1 MAYTVLDISRYNPIS
16 DYSAAAGDIDGVLIR
31 AGYRGYGSS
40 GTLATDNL
48 FTTHYNGFFGK
59 GIKIGFYWF
68 TQAISKAEGVEE
80 ANYVHSLINGK
91 TCDFPVYIDSEYSN
105 TSHNGRADGL
115 SASARTDYLIAFC
128 DRMIELGYRAGVYAS
143 DSWYANQLE
152 LSRIQAKGYS
162 LWVARYSSNPPE
174 NVSNYDAWQYTSSGS
189 ISGYSGN
196 VDLSHFYND
205 VAGWGGGSTPTGK
218 DIATMNFT
226 VEPTEVDFHNGPNE
240 PTVTVK
246 DSAGNVLVLS
256 VDYDKEY
263 QDNVNV
269 GTGKIIITG
278 KGNFT
283 GSKTLKFTINPLD
296 ITPGASIDVGDPDSD
311 GCYSLD
317 NIIVS
322 CMGIPMEE
330 NKDYTISIDEYEE
343 DGYVKA
349 KVTATAIEGS
359 NFTGYYYERFPI
371 EKLPTTIDIS
381 NFTIELYDTSFDYN
395 GEEIEPFVNLLD
407 EDESVVS
414 ESEFTVDYENNI
426 NAGIAEVIVTAKGIN
441 YSGTV
446 FTEFTINA
454 LSISDAEVTC
464 GNYDVDGCYNLE
476 NLRVAL
482 GETVLKKDQDYI
494 TNITESEEKGYIKS
508 NIQITG
514 KNNYKDTV
522 TASFNTERIRV
533 DLSDYKV
540 EIIDST
546 SSYIYNGLEF
556 KPTIQISNPDEESE
570 ILQLDQDYTI
580 EYSDNIDAGEAHI
593 LITGIDNYTGSIDF
607 TFTIEA
613 ASIEEADISCGEPDE
628 DACFDLNNL
637 EVKLGETVLE
647 KDKDYQI
654 EVSERTEEG
663 FKISTVQITGINNY
677 KDTISEEFKT
687 EKIRIDISSYIATIV
702 DDVSDLYYNGQFHVP
717 EVFVSSESEQ
727 LIKDQDY
734 EVDYENNMDAGE
746 ASIIITGINDYTG
759 QITLNFTI
767 KKVSLEEATVTCGEP
782 DENECYDL
790 SNLQVVANG
799 RTLIKDT
806 DYTVTTF
813 ETEDEIELE
822 VLTTVTV
829 NGKNNYE
836 GSKTVIYRTEVIDLF
851 AIDINDLEISID
863 TDDENPFIY
872 NGSEFKPTVTIKDE
886 DEVLQEEKD
895 YTVIYRNNINAGT
908 GFVDI
913 SGKGSYRGNKTM
925 MFTIGSCDF
934 SETVEIT
941 CGEADENGYYDLD
954 NLEVKNGDIVLKEIT
969 DYTIDIQSTELEQY
983 IENNITVSGE
993 NNYKGEKTVTFNSA
1007 KDELFS
1013 PTDISTFNLV
1023 LDQTTYIFSGEA
1035 FEPETKVSKDDLVL
1049 ERDTDYEVKYQDNR
1063 DAGTAKVIVS
1073 AIGDEYTGSLE
1084 GEFTIEP
1091 KDLSSGTITCGA
1103 ADEEGCYDITQLK
1116 VTVDSI
1122 DLERNI
1128 DYSYEITTERV
1139 DYTIISTV
1147 TVTGK
1152 GNYKGELSA
1161 KFKTSNIVIDVN
1173 DVDISLDSTEFIYTS
1188 EVIVPE
1194 IITELEYGVDY
1205 ETEYQESV
1213 NYGTY
1218 VVIIRGIGNYTG
1230 ARELEY
1236 TILRRDIADAEVTC
1250 GEPSSEGIYDINNL
1264 KVIVDERELTPSED
1278 YQFTTSEVEAEDGFH
1293 KTICY
1298 IYGINNYTGSIQK
1311 EFITSRDQI
1320 YPGKTIELELCTVYP
1335 RFGSR
1340 KSSTKKTGTFYLWD
1354 NKVVNNRI
1362 RLTSNPDGI
1371 GKLGYLTGW
1380 VDVENVITRTDIRIG
1395 DKVLVNGK
1403 INTYADGS
1411 GNTMNKMNIIM
1422 YIVDILDPEEFQY
1435 NYGVASDINRAR
1447 QGWAT
1452 ADMIQR
1458 VGE

>member
-105 TSHNGRADGL
+105 TNHDGRADGL

-143 DSWYANQLE
+143 DSWYTNQLE

-189 ISGYSGN
+189 ISGYSGK

-226 VEPTEVDFHNGPNE
+226 VEPTEVNFHNGPNE

-246 DSAGNVLVLS
+246 DSVGNVLVLS

-283 GSKTLKFTINPLD
+283 GSKTLEFTINPLD
-296 ITPGASIDVGDPDSD
+296 ITPGASIDVGSPDSD

-317 NIIVS
+317 NIVVS

-381 NFTIELYDTSFDYN
+381 NFTIELYDTSFDYS

-426 NAGIAEVIVTAKGIN
+426 NAGIAKVIVTAKDIN

-446 FTEFTINA
+446 STEFTINP
-454 LSISDAEVTC
+454 LSISGAEVTC

-476 NLRVAL
+476 NLRVSL
-482 GETVLKKDQDYI
+482 GETVLEKDQDY
-494 TNITESEEKGYIKS
+494 TTDITESEEDGYIKS

-514 KNNYKDTV
+514 KNNYKDTIN
-522 TASFNTERIRV
+522 ASFNTERIRV
-533 DLSDYKV
+533 DLSNYKV
-540 EIIDST
+540 EITDST

-570 ILQLDQDYTI
+570 ILQLDRDYTI

-613 ASIEEADISCGEPDE
+613 ASIEEATVTCGEPDE

-702 DDVSDLYYNGQFHVP
+702 DDVSDLYYNGQFHTP

-767 KKVSLEEATVTCGEP
+767 KKVSLEEATITCGEP

-806 DYTVTTF
+806 DYTVITF

-836 GSKTVIYRTEVIDLF
+836 GSKTVVYRTEVIDPF

-863 TDDENPFIY
+863 ADDENPFIY

-886 DEVLQEEKD
+886 DEVLEEEKD

-925 MFTIGSCDF
+925 MFTIAPCDF

-941 CGEADENGYYDLD
+941 CGEADEDGYYDLD

-1007 KDELFS
+1007 KELFS
-1013 PTDISTFNLV
+1013 PTDISTFDLV
-1023 LDQTTYIFSGEA
+1023 LNQTTYIFSGEA

-1049 ERDTDYEVKYQDNR
+1049 ERDTDYEVEYQDNR
-1063 DAGTAKVIVS
+1063 DAGTAKVIVT
-1073 AIGDEYTGSLE
+1073 AKGEEYIGSLE

-1116 VTVDSI
+1116 VTVDNI
-1122 DLERNI
+1122 DLERNV

-1152 GNYKGELSA
+1152 DNYKGELSA

-1230 ARELEY
+1230 TRELEY

-1264 KVIVDERELTPSED
+1264 KVVVDERELTPSED

-1411 GNTMNKMNIIM
+1411 GNTMNKTNIIM

-1458 VGE
+1458 VDE